1 MITKTFFTAKDF
13 YLIGTKIFRDH
24 AIDQPFPSGGAV
36 GGLLGPTSATRHWL
50 MVIFRSA
57 RRLGEQSDSQAA
69 GRLGWLGVG
78 RCAGGGLGGETVAG
92 EAVEGEKVPGPNP
105 PPS

>member
-1 MITKTFFTAKDF
+1 M
-13 YLIGTKIFRDH
+13 
-24 AIDQPFPSGGAV
+24 
-36 GGLLGPTSATRHWL
+36 
-50 MVIFRSA
+50 
-57 RRLGEQSDSQAA
+57 GEQSDSQAA

-92 EAVEGEKVPGPNP
+92 EAVEGEAVEGEKVPRPNP